1 MHLNEV
7 SKCLGNLMLTDQIR
21 AEHKKN
27 TVYFATTDW
36 KDKRRW
42 VMKKSYFFMLCAC
55 VVLLAPGFGRTVEE
69 EPHPEIALIDY
80 GGNEISLESNVP
92 YSPKNTCGECHDY
105 DAITNAYHFQQG
117 RTDADGNII
126 VGDDLDSR
134 NPWLLSRGMY
144 GKW

>member
-1 MHLNEV
+1 M
-7 SKCLGNLMLTDQIR
+7 
-21 AEHKKN
+21 
-27 TVYFATTDW
+27 
-36 KDKRRW
+36 
-42 VMKKSYFFMLCAC
+42 MKKSIFFMLSAL
-55 VVLLAPGFGRTVEE
+55 VALLSPGLERASVE
-69 EPHPEIALIDY
+69 EPHPEITLIDY
-80 GGNEISLESNVP
+80 DGNEISLESNVP

-134 NPWLLSRGMY
+134 NPWLVSRGMY

>member
-1 MHLNEV
+1 M
-7 SKCLGNLMLTDQIR
+7 
-21 AEHKKN
+21 KN
-27 TVYFATTDW
+27 RIFLILSAVVFL
-36 KDKRRW
+36 
-42 VMKKSYFFMLCAC
+42 FLPGLCMA
-55 VVLLAPGFGRTVEE
+55 AEE

-80 GGNEISLESNVP
+80 DGNEIALDSNVP

-126 VGDDLDSR
+126 VGDDLDSK
-134 NPWLLSRGMY
+134 NPWLISRGMY

>member
-1 MHLNEV
+1 MALIMHNFFEYPAGIFIKIYV
-7 SKCLGNLMLTDQIR
+7 
-21 AEHKKN
+21 
-27 TVYFATTDW
+27 
-36 KDKRRW
+36 RRW
-42 VMKKSYFFMLCAC
+42 MMKKRIFFILS
-55 VVLLAPGFGRTVEE
+55 VFVFLFAPGLCVAAEE
-69 EPHPEIALIDY
+69 EPHPEITLIDY
-80 GGNEISLESNVP
+80 DGNEISLDSNIP

-117 RTDADGNII
+117 RTDADGEII

>member
-1 MHLNEV
+1 
-7 SKCLGNLMLTDQIR
+7 
-21 AEHKKN
+21 
-27 TVYFATTDW
+27 
-36 KDKRRW
+36 
-42 VMKKSYFFMLCAC
+42 MKKRIFFMLSAL
-55 VVLLAPGFGRTVEE
+55 VALLSPGLERASVD
-69 EPHPEIALIDY
+69 EPHPEITLIDY
-80 GGNEISLESNVP
+80 DGNEISLESNVP